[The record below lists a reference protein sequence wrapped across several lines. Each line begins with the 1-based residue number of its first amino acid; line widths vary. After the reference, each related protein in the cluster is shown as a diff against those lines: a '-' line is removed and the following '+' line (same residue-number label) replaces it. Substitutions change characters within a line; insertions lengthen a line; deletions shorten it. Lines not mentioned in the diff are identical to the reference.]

1 MADSPQNNANPE
13 TDDSASH
20 NVTDLPD
27 SLQDEKAMEEE
38 EIIFDLPEVKDIP
51 GQENIVPPKMGMFTD
66 TTISSDGEEGKE
78 IFDEDDDEN
87 V

>member
-1 MADSPQNNANPE
+1 MAVSQQNNASPE
-13 TDDSASH
+13 TEGSASH

-51 GQENIVPPKMGMFTD
+51 GQENIFPPKMGMFTD

-78 IFDEDDDEN
+78 IFDEDDNEDL
-87 V
+87 